1 MGLFDQKATAKS
13 PAFSLTSSSGLPQK
27 EDGKMIASKEMFGP
41 SSTQLN
47 IGGLNLDGMKA
58 TGTGEAKSKSE

>member
-1 MGLFDQKATAKS
+1 
-13 PAFSLTSSSGLPQK
+13 
-27 EDGKMIASKEMFGP
+27 MIASKEMFGP